1 MACPSNGVPKIV
13 WMLWFQG
20 WERAPHVCK
29 MCKKSF
35 ELWNPGWEVRALDE
49 QSLPDVLDDYCKQ
62 FTEICKANNP
72 LASLG
77 LSWIPPAAAADVLRL
92 FLLIRYGGVWAD
104 ATVLCRRPLDEWI
117 HAAAAPADGFFAFGP
132 EKGEEIPI
140 MSSFLA
146 SRAQHPLLEAWQ
158 EKLHR
163 HWKMPAK
170 ERPNLEYFWFHVLF
184 GKLVQENATAKD
196 LWQRARNMAAEYK
209 QPGPHRFMPYEEVLV
224 KPPDEEF
231 KRQVENVEEEEPVLK
246 LTIHDVKYNR
256 EGRDV
261 LHQRDGSDFRVK
273 ASQSSFEYLMQRT
286 LEKARQRHADA
297 PEFMTWKPEV
307 GAYRKEYG
315 LSIDAVLL
323 QNMPESRRSH
333 ASVLFIWL
341 AVAVACCV
349 EVWVCAGATAGVSW
363 LSGYL
368 MELLYSADH
377 VFVMQL
383 VFSSLDTPH
392 RLMSKALYVSMISTM
407 TFRFL
412 GFVCG
417 VHWITPVAIRA
428 SSWMLGFGLVYAGI
442 CRLGSISHGGVSEC
456 MVLRLLRSLMG
467 ERLAE
472 FYDEEGEAWLVE
484 VKGKVRMTL
493 LGVVLICL
501 VSLNFALN
509 FDVVLAKSEASQ
521 DAFLNFSSSALALF
535 AIRSLFFV
543 VRDFFNMSNLTRST
557 FAVVLLLMGLEML
570 GGHAVYVSALISIV
584 VFACML
590 VLSVGISSLQHPIP
604 KMPLSDLHSF

>member
-1 MACPSNGVPKIV
+1 MHPQ
-13 WMLWFQG
+13 L
-20 WERAPHVCK
+20 
-29 MCKKSF
+29 
-35 ELWNPGWEVRALDE
+35 L
-49 QSLPDVLDDYCKQ
+49 VLLT
-62 FTEICKANNP
+62 F
-72 LASLG
+72 
-77 LSWIPPAAAADVLRL
+77 W
-92 FLLIRYGGVWAD
+92 
-104 ATVLCRRPLDEWI
+104 
-117 HAAAAPADGFFAFGP
+117 HAAASQRPHGFSRHGDLRADANKVQSVQQGPGPFSPEAEALLKARSDQALTTQRWEHWSPSRSEVLTRLYSARKFGP
-132 EKGEEIPI
+132 HWADSVQAVHHR
-140 MSSFLA
+140 SSHEGLAMMFWGLA
-146 SRAQHPLLEAWQ
+146 SAEWCFASLVLGFLLV
-158 EKLHR
+158 
-163 HWKMPAK
+163 M
-170 ERPNLEYFWFHVLF
+170 
-184 GKLVQENATAKD
+184 
-196 LWQRARNMAAEYK
+196 
-209 QPGPHRFMPYEEVLV
+209 
-224 KPPDEEF
+224 
-231 KRQVENVEEEEPVLK
+231 
-246 LTIHDVKYNR
+246 
-256 EGRDV
+256 
-261 LHQRDGSDFRVK
+261 
-273 ASQSSFEYLMQRT
+273 
-286 LEKARQRHADA
+286 
-297 PEFMTWKPEV
+297 
-307 GAYRKEYG
+307 
-315 LSIDAVLL
+315 DAVLL
-323 QNMPESRRSH
+323 QNLPESRRSH

-392 RLMSKALYVSMISTM
+392 RLMSKALYISMISTM

-417 VHWITPVAIRA
+417 VHWISPVAIRA
-428 SSWMLGFGLVYAGI
+428 LSWMLGSGLVYAGI

-456 MVLRLLRSLMG
+456 TVLRLLRSLLG

-509 FDVVLAKSEASQ
+509 FDVVLAKAEASQ

-543 VRDFFNMSNLTRST
+543 VRDFFNMSSLTRST
-557 FAVVLLLMGLEML
+557 FAVVLLLMGMEML

>member
-1 MACPSNGVPKIV
+1 
-13 WMLWFQG
+13 
-20 WERAPHVCK
+20 
-29 MCKKSF
+29 MCEKSF

-49 QSLPDVLDDYCKQ
+49 QSLPDVLGEYCKQ

-146 SRAQHPLLEAWQ
+146 SRPQHPLLEAWQ

-196 LWQRARNMAAEYK
+196 LWQRARKLAAEYK

-231 KRQVENVEEEEPVLK
+231 KREVEKVEEEEPVLK

-286 LEKARQRHADA
+286 LEKARLRHADA
-297 PEFMTWKPEV
+297 PECMAWKPEA

-315 LSIDAVLL
+315 LSIAT
-323 QNMPESRRSH
+323 QPMMP
-333 ASVLFIWL
+333 
-341 AVAVACCV
+341 
-349 EVWVCAGATAGVSW
+349 G
-363 LSGYL
+363 
-368 MELLYSADH
+368 
-377 VFVMQL
+377 
-383 VFSSLDTPH
+383 
-392 RLMSKALYVSMISTM
+392 
-407 TFRFL
+407 
-412 GFVCG
+412 
-417 VHWITPVAIRA
+417 
-428 SSWMLGFGLVYAGI
+428 
-442 CRLGSISHGGVSEC
+442 
-456 MVLRLLRSLMG
+456 
-467 ERLAE
+467 
-472 FYDEEGEAWLVE
+472 
-484 VKGKVRMTL
+484 
-493 LGVVLICL
+493 
-501 VSLNFALN
+501 
-509 FDVVLAKSEASQ
+509 
-521 DAFLNFSSSALALF
+521 
-535 AIRSLFFV
+535 
-543 VRDFFNMSNLTRST
+543 
-557 FAVVLLLMGLEML
+557 
-570 GGHAVYVSALISIV
+570 
-584 VFACML
+584 
-590 VLSVGISSLQHPIP
+590 
-604 KMPLSDLHSF
+604 

>member
-1 MACPSNGVPKIV
+1 MRT
-13 WMLWFQG
+13 
-20 WERAPHVCK
+20 RAT
-29 MCKKSF
+29 
-35 ELWNPGWEVRALDE
+35 RA
-49 QSLPDVLDDYCKQ
+49 
-62 FTEICKANNP
+62 
-72 LASLG
+72 
-77 LSWIPPAAAADVLRL
+77 
-92 FLLIRYGGVWAD
+92 
-104 ATVLCRRPLDEWI
+104 
-117 HAAAAPADGFFAFGP
+117 
-132 EKGEEIPI
+132 
-140 MSSFLA
+140 SSA
-146 SRAQHPLLEAWQ
+146 
-158 EKLHR
+158 
-163 HWKMPAK
+163 
-170 ERPNLEYFWFHVLF
+170 
-184 GKLVQENATAKD
+184 
-196 LWQRARNMAAEYK
+196 
-209 QPGPHRFMPYEEVLV
+209 
-224 KPPDEEF
+224 
-231 KRQVENVEEEEPVLK
+231 
-246 LTIHDVKYNR
+246 
-256 EGRDV
+256 
-261 LHQRDGSDFRVK
+261 
-273 ASQSSFEYLMQRT
+273 
-286 LEKARQRHADA
+286 
-297 PEFMTWKPEV
+297 
-307 GAYRKEYG
+307 
-315 LSIDAVLL
+315 
-323 QNMPESRRSH
+323 SRRSH

-392 RLMSKALYVSMISTM
+392 RLMSKARALYISMISTM

-417 VHWITPVAIRA
+417 VHWISPVAIRA
-428 SSWMLGFGLVYAGI
+428 LSWMLGSGLVNLQAWKHLARRRFGVHGAAALAQPAG
-442 CRLGSISHGGVSEC
+442 RAPG
-456 MVLRLLRSLMG
+456 R
-467 ERLAE
+467 
-472 FYDEEGEAWLVE
+472 AWLVE

-509 FDVVLAKSEASQ
+509 FDVVLAKAEASQ

-543 VRDFFNMSNLTRST
+543 VRDFFNMSSLTRST
-557 FAVVLLLMGLEML
+557 FAVVLLLMGMEML